1 MAHVDSGAIQ
11 QAMKLCRESID
22 KLEQAGRSVKNKY
35 EHAGS
40 GWKDSKYSELGGI
53 IGECVQTL
61 QEPTGQLRDCMNIL
75 SEISAAIG
83 QYEEVNF

>member
-22 KLEQAGRSVKNKY
+22 KLEQASRSVKNKY

-53 IGECVQTL
+53 IGECVQAL
-61 QEPTGQLRDCMNIL
+61 QEPTGQLRDL
-75 SEISAAIG
+75 SLIHIYTRRCSFQHIARE
-83 QYEEVNF
+83 